1 MKKLLY
7 ILNVTDGVNSFS
19 LSSILAA
26 QRVGLEFHMAG
37 DFSQTT
43 REKLDEDEKKY
54 SIRIHQIN
62 LARSPFSLKNVSAY
76 RQIVELINKEK
87 FDYIHCNTPVGGV
100 LGRLA
105 GMNGRVKKVIYQAHG
120 FHFYKGAP
128 IINWMLY
135 CPVEMFLARITDA
148 IITINSEDY
157 QFALK
162 HMHPRSCIYY
172 VPGVGIELEQW
183 KISSNKE
190 PRDALGLNDDD
201 FVVLVVGRIE
211 KNKNCKTIIEAISKI
226 ESRIVKAVFCG
237 DGEDKQQLQMLAKD
251 LDILDRV
258 VFVGNRADMN
268 DIYHMADCFVLA
280 SFREGLSRSIMEAM
294 ACGLPC
300 IVSDIRGNRDLIDKD
315 FLFDP
320 NNSDE
325 LVKKIEMISKSENLR
340 VKMRM
345 RNLEK
350 IREFRFDQVV
360 EVLSKIYE
368 EVFELENVE
377 CE

>member
-1 MKKLLY
+1 MKKVLY
-7 ILNVTDGVNSFS
+7 ILNVADGVNSFS

-26 QRVGLEFHMAG
+26 QRVGLEFHLAG

-43 REKLDEDEKKY
+43 REKLDEDENKY
-54 SIRIHQIN
+54 SIRIHQID

-87 FDYIHCNTPVGGV
+87 FDFIHCNTPVGGV

-120 FHFYKGAP
+120 FHFYKEAP

-183 KISSNKE
+183 KTQYK
-190 PRDALGLNDDD
+190 LGIRRELGIKHDD
-201 FVVLVVGRIE
+201 FIVLVVGRLE
-211 KNKNCKTIIEAISKI
+211 NNKNCKTIVEAISKI
-226 ESRIVKAVFCG
+226 QTRSVKVVFCG

-251 LDILDRV
+251 LDISDRV
-258 VFVGNRADMN
+258 LFIGNRTDMN
-268 DIYHMADCFVLA
+268 DIYHIADCFVLA

-294 ACGLPC
+294 AVGLPC
-300 IVSDIRGNRDLIDKD
+300 VVSDIRGNNDLIDEKGGK
-315 FLFDP
+315 LFDP
-320 NNSDE
+320 HNSNE
-325 LVKKIEMISKSENLR
+325 LAMYLTQIYESIDMRIDMGKHNIKKIEQFSIYTIVE
-340 VKMRM
+340 KMV
-345 RNLEK
+345 
-350 IREFRFDQVV
+350 D
-360 EVLSKIYE
+360 IYKTQ
-368 EVFELENVE
+368 FQ
-377 CE
+377 

>member
-43 REKLDEDEKKY
+43 RKKLNDDESKY
-54 SIRIHQIN
+54 GIRIHQID
-62 LARSPFSLKNVSAY
+62 LSRSPFSLKNVTAY
-76 RQIVELINKEK
+76 RQIVDLINKEK

-128 IINWMLY
+128 IINWLLY
-135 CPVEMFLARITDA
+135 CPIEMLLARVTDS
-148 IITINSEDY
+148 IITINNVDY

-162 HMHPRSCIYY
+162 HIHPRFRIYY

-183 KISSNKE
+183 KLSGKKGTRNE
-190 PRDALGLNDDD
+190 LGLGEND
-201 FVVLVVGRIE
+201 FVVLAVGRLE

-226 ESRIVKAVFCG
+226 EARCIKVVFCG
-237 DGEDKQQLQMLAKD
+237 EGEDRHQLQMLAKK
-251 LDILDRV
+251 LDIQDRV
-258 VFVGNRADMN
+258 LFIGNRTNMY
-268 DIYHMADCFVLA
+268 DIYRMADCFVLA

-300 IVSDIRGNRDLIDKD
+300 IVSDIRGNRDLINKA

-320 NNSDE
+320 NNPDALAE
-325 LVKKIEMISKSENLR
+325 KIVEISKSEDLR
-340 VKMRM
+340 AKMKT

-350 IREFRFDQVV
+350 IKGFRVDQVV
-360 EVLSKIYE
+360 DNLSKIYE
-368 EVFELENVE
+368 EVFEWKNVE
-377 CE
+377 